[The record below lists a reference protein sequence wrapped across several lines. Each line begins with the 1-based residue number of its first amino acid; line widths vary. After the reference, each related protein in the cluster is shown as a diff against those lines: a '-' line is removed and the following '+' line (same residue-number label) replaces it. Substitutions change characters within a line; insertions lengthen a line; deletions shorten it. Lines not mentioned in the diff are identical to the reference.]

1 MIKKIREPDDDEY
14 DPQTRMADN
23 REERHLLI
31 ADDNLHYANLSSPL
45 VSFLT
50 IAPESDYSVGV

>member
-23 REERHLLI
+23 REERHLI